1 MIVPRH
7 TLFVLCVG
15 LPLGAAALEVPEP
28 AATALVVTPAPA
40 PVAAPA
46 EALEV
51 RPTSVRLRETLRQ
64 PVADGQVAV
73 KPYRLSTEERQRLRE
88 LLRGQPDQSAQ
99 NR

>member
-7 TLFVLCVG
+7 SLFVLWAG
-15 LPLGAAALEVPEP
+15 LPLGAVALDLPEP
-28 AATALVVTPAPA
+28 AANALVVSPPV
-40 PVAAPA
+40 VAAPA
-46 EALEV
+46 DAPEV
-51 RPTSVRLRETLRQ
+51 RTTSVRLRDTLRQ

-88 LLRGQPDQSAQ
+88 LLRGQPDQAAP